1 MNIQPTSRASQPEYP
16 NFVTIWSLD
25 DQVSNIKEQIEY
37 NIDFYG
43 ESLRPVL
50 EAATALRDKIHQ
62 KIMTAQLSPVHP
74 SDLLN
79 FQEEF
84 KTIHQDYNAI
94 TSANSSPYFQIS
106 SDMDTLSISRPSTSS
121 RSSRSFDDE

>member
-16 NFVTIWSLD
+16 NFVNIWSID
-25 DQVSNIKEQIEY
+25 EQVSNLTAQLEY

-50 EAATALRDKIHQ
+50 DAAKALRNKVHQ
-62 KIMTAQLSPVHP
+62 KVMTAQLSPVEA
-74 SDLLN
+74 SDLLK

-84 KTIHQDYNAI
+84 KIIHQDYNAI

-106 SDMDTLSISRPSTSS
+106 SDMDGLSITRPSTSS